1 MKRRELL
8 LAAAGLA
15 AGAQAVSCAQS
26 GAAKSDGRQYLELRK
41 YYLANRAAASRFN
54 TFLEKAAL
62 PALNRIG
69 ANPVGVFTVTYGEN
83 MPGLTVFML
92 LPYDNLEAW
101 ASAKY
106 RLAADE
112 GFNRDGADVLDTP
125 LSNPAYL
132 RVDTSLLHCF
142 KGMPT
147 LEVPP
152 QKKEGKA
159 RLFELRIYE
168 SHCVK
173 PALRKI
179 EMFNE
184 GGEIEIF
191 RKTGLN
197 PVFFGET
204 LAGVQMPNL
213 HYMLCH
219 DDMAARDAGWD
230 RFGKDPGWIAL
241 REVEK
246 YKDTV
251 SNITDVILRPADFSQ
266 V

>member
-1 MKRRELL
+1 MQRRELL
-8 LAAAGLA
+8 LTAAGFA
-15 AGAQAVSCAQS
+15 AGAQAVTCAP
-26 GAAKSDGRQYLELRK
+26 GEAVKTDGRQYLELRK
-41 YYLANRAAASRFN
+41 YYLVNRSAAARFN

-69 ANPVGVFTVTYGEN
+69 VEPVGVFTVTYGEN
-83 MPGLTVFML
+83 MPGLTVMIL
-92 LPYDNLEAW
+92 LPFSSLEAW
-101 ASAKY
+101 ATAKS
-106 RLAADE
+106 RLALDE
-112 GFNRDGADVLDTP
+112 GFNRDGADVLDT
-125 LSNPAYL
+125 SQANPAYL

-152 QKKEGKA
+152 QKKAGKA

-173 PALRKI
+173 PALKKI

-197 PVFFGET
+197 PVFFSET
-204 LAGVQMPNL
+204 LAGTQMPNL

-230 RFGKDPGWIAL
+230 RFAKDPAWIAL
-241 REVEK
+241 RDMEK

-251 SNITDVILRPADFSQ
+251 SNITDVILRPAEFSQ